1 MELIE
6 QFGAIDIYLFDQLLK
21 GRITKDMRILD
32 AGCGSGRNLPYF
44 LRNGYN
50 VYAVD
55 RSAEAI
61 QAVQKLAA
69 ELAPHWSADQA
80 RGETVEQMSFEADSF
95 DFVISSAVLH
105 FAQHEGHFLQMLHE
119 LWRVLFIRLASSI
132 GIESQVE
139 PLGNGRYHLP
149 DGSDRFLVTEEMMM
163 QLTDE
168 LGGNLIEPLKTVQV
182 AGLRSMSTWVLRK
195 GSLPSL
201 NLNGARS
208 IMLKRWEEIDG
219 GNAWRMVSP
228 HTS

>member
-50 VYAVD
+50 IYAVD

-61 QAVQKLAA
+61 QAVQKLGL
-69 ELAPHWSADQA
+69 ELAPDWSADQA
-80 RGETVEQMSFEADSF
+80 RVETVEQMSFETDSF

-105 FAQHEGHFLQMLHE
+105 FAQHEEHFQQMLHE
-119 LWRVLFIRLASSI
+119 LWRVLKPGGVLFVRLASSI

-139 PLGNGRYHLP
+139 PLGNSRYHLP

-163 QLTDE
+163 RLTDE

-182 AGLRSMSTWVLRK
+182 AGLRSMSTWVLQK
-195 GSLPSL
+195 GSLPSP
-201 NLNGARS
+201 
-208 IMLKRWEEIDG
+208 K
-219 GNAWRMVSP
+219 
-228 HTS
+228 

>member
-50 VYAVD
+50 IYAVD

-61 QAVQKLAA
+61 QAVQKLGS
-69 ELAPHWSADQA
+69 ELAPDWSADQA
-80 RGETVEQMSFEADSF
+80 RVETVEQMSFEADSF

-105 FAQHEGHFLQMLHE
+105 FAQHEEHFQQMLHE
-119 LWRVLFIRLASSI
+119 LWRVLKPGGVLFVRLASSI

-163 QLTDE
+163 RITDE

-182 AGLRSMSTWVLRK
+182 AGLRSMSTWVLQK
-195 GSLPSL
+195 GSLPSP
-201 NLNGARS
+201 
-208 IMLKRWEEIDG
+208 K
-219 GNAWRMVSP
+219 
-228 HTS
+228 